1 MAVIYILCLQAQ
13 TLAKKQSILKVF
25 FIRPTQ
31 LGHRLVVPNW
41 GAYYNAQ
48 GCRELMRFLIYH

>member
-13 TLAKKQSILKVF
+13 TLAKKQSIFKVF
-25 FIRPTQ
+25 FITQ
-31 LGHRLVVPNW
+31 LGHRPVVPNQ
-41 GAYYNAQ
+41 GAICNAQ